1 MKVLVVGGGAREHAL
16 AWKLAQSRDV
26 ERVLCL
32 PGNAGTAAF
41 AHNLPGRAEEQADV
55 LRAARE
61 HAVGLV
67 VVGPEEPLVNG
78 LVDALRA
85 AGILAFGPDR
95 AAARLEGSKAFSKEL
110 MREAGV
116 PSAAFEVFRDADAAE
131 RYLRAQGRPLVVKA
145 DGLAAGK
152 GVVVAKDVDE
162 AVDAVRGMLR
172 ERRFG
177 SAGESV
183 VIEELLA
190 GQEVSYHV
198 VCDGERYV
206 ALAPAQ
212 DHKRVADG
220 DRGPNTGGMGAY
232 SPPPVVTPEVE
243 QKILTRVVEPT
254 LAAMQ
259 RRGTPF
265 RGVLFVGLMIEDGE
279 PRVLEYNVRFGD
291 PETEVLMARLGS
303 DLLPLLLGAARGDLR
318 GVALRWAAPCA
329 LCVVMASEGYPGSYP
344 KGRPIL
350 GLERVGPEATV
361 FHAGTA
367 ALAGEAGEPQV
378 VTAGGRVLAVTA
390 IGQSVDEAAARAY
403 GAALQIHFE
412 GAHYRSDIGHHARG
426 KQP

>member
-16 AWKLAQSRDV
+16 AWKLAQSPDV

-32 PGNAGTAAF
+32 PGNAGTAGF
-41 AHNLPGRAEEQADV
+41 AHNLPGRAEECADV

-61 HAVGLV
+61 HAVDLV

-78 LVDALRA
+78 LVDELRA

-95 AAARLEGSKAFSKEL
+95 AAARLEGSKAFSKQL

-116 PSAAFEVFRDADAAE
+116 PTAAFEVFSDADAAE
-131 RYLRAQGRPLVVKA
+131 RYLRAQGRPFVVKA

-162 AVDAVRGMLR
+162 AVAAVHGMLR

-177 SAGESV
+177 SAGETV

-190 GQEVSYHV
+190 GQELSYHV

-212 DHKRVADG
+212 DHKRVGDG

-243 QKILTRVVEPT
+243 RKILTRVVEPT
-254 LAAMQ
+254 LATMQ

-303 DLLPLLLGAARGDLR
+303 DLLPLLLGAARGDLS
-318 GVALRWAAPCA
+318 GVELRWAAPCA

-350 GLERVGPEATV
+350 GLERLPAEATV

-367 ALAGEAGEPQV
+367 LLADAAGAQQV
-378 VTAGGRVLAVTA
+378 VTAGGRVLVVTA
-390 IGQSVDEAAARAY
+390 TGQSIDEAAAHVYRTL
-403 GAALQIHFE
+403 LQLHFE

-426 KQP
+426 REP